1 MFNRT
6 LNRPMFRRGGRAGG
20 GIMTGV
26 ETPKRGH
33 VDGPGSYAGDKNDND
48 SPLKF
53 TKMDISH
60 LKNDTQSDMDKVASN
75 METFNKAFPQY
86 PYAASDFFMNLGTN
100 ILAQPGGQSI
110 FETIGKAG
118 APALQNLQK
127 TRMANVAGNRELAL
141 QFWKSMDDDEKD
153 ALINRAEQ
161 MVKAGRF
168 NSIEEALQ
176 VLVPTYR
183 KDASPE
189 EIARKK
195 KLDQEK
201 LTTNRVDDLVKI
213 YEIGRPDAVVLD
225 DFFNDLESGE
235 FKGVSHD
242 PDQYFI
248 EDTDVARGTTAEEK
262 RLIIRD
268 YDPEQSEYKEG
279 RVYIDFITKKAYVK
293 QGQFF
298 IPYEDYISEKIST
311 G

>member
-1 MFNRT
+1 MYNRT

-26 ETPKRGH
+26 QR
-33 VDGPGSYAGDKNDND
+33 PGYANDDNQVVEK
-48 SPLKF
+48 S
-53 TKMDISH
+53 DIE
-60 LKNDTQSDMDKVASN
+60 KVQGN
-75 METFNKAFPQY
+75 MESFNKAFPQY

-153 ALINRAEQ
+153 ALINRA
-161 MVKAGRF
+161 GRF

-183 KDASPE
+183 KDASPK
-189 EIARKK
+189 EISRKE

-225 DFFNDLESGE
+225 DFFNDLESGKFE
-235 FKGVSHD
+235 GVSHD

-248 EDTDVARGTTAEEK
+248 EDADVGRGTDKTEK
-262 RLIIRD
+262 RLVIRD

-279 RVYIDFITKKAYVK
+279 RIYIDFISKKAYVK

-298 IPYEDYISEKIST
+298 IPYEDYISETIST